1 VEIAPEKRHYLVR
14 ARLRCGSIQS
24 RIPSHLQVSSA
35 RIVDIGELDPLKIT
49 DFALA
54 MVNSDPLMFAQFE
67 YSVGFGAKPQN
78 FFLIINACIR
88 DF

>member
-1 VEIAPEKRHYLVR
+1 MEIAPEKRHYLVR
-14 ARLRCGSIQS
+14 TLRLRCDSIQS
-24 RIPSHLQVSSA
+24 RNPSHLQVSSV

-67 YSVGFGAKPQN
+67 YSVGFGAKTQN
-78 FFLIINACIR
+78 FLSL
-88 DF
+88 